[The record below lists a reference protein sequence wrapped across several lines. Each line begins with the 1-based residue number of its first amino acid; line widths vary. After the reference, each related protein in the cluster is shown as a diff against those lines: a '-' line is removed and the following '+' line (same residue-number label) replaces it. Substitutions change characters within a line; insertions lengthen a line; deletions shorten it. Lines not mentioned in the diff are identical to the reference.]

1 VAGKEAAICTVREGR
16 RGERLRRPRVLCG
29 GKEEDDWGHVAGLR
43 GSTSCDQSP
52 LAHSPWVQVVAPAHF
67 LL

>member
-1 VAGKEAAICTVREGR
+1 MAGKEVAICAVREG
-16 RGERLRRPRVLCG
+16 RRPRVLCG